1 MSAGF
6 VAAKEGR
13 MAFRAIAVV
22 LAILGGGEAALAGDA
37 TGVWLHEDGASKV
50 RVAPCGSALCGTIV
64 WLKDTKGPAKIGQK
78 VFFDMVSSGDNNWT
92 GKAFEPSS
100 GKEYT
105 GKMTLA
111 GDSLTTA
118 GCVFGG
124 LICKSIVWSRAK

>member
-1 MSAGF
+1 
-6 VAAKEGR
+6 
-13 MAFRAIAVV
+13 MALRAIAIV
-22 LAILGGGEAALAGDA
+22 LTILGEAETALAGEV

-50 RVAPCGSALCGTIV
+50 RFAPCGSALCGTIV
-64 WLKDTKGPAKIGQK
+64 WLKEAKGPAKVGEK
-78 VFFDMVSSGDNNWT
+78 VFYDMVSSGDNNWT

-118 GCVFGG
+118 GCIMGG